1 MFGNDHKYIKKWNLI
16 TLNKLNEKTGQ
27 NKIKKTK
34 IVKPVKAQSKLF
46 TLKRIKKSM
55 LASIRNSLARLNDG
69 INCFPRP
76 AWWQEV
82 EELKTKKA
90 HF

>member
-1 MFGNDHKYIKKWNLI
+1 
-16 TLNKLNEKTGQ
+16 
-27 NKIKKTK
+27 
-34 IVKPVKAQSKLF
+34 
-46 TLKRIKKSM
+46 M